1 VIGVDAIVEMW
12 RDPEPS
18 DPQHDLR
25 VLIENDELAIITGSV
40 VYPGHQSYSNMWE
53 VWFADDGR
61 AKKFVEWFMTPRSGD
76 D

>member
-1 VIGVDAIVEMW
+1 
-12 RDPEPS
+12 
-18 DPQHDLR
+18 